1 MIPGWTEAS
10 RSAARETEPRPEAMA
25 RVTRRV
31 IAAWGAPRLDRAAF
45 ALLVQPRPHAAER
58 VTRRVMARVLAGRA
72 PRRVRAVVPRALAV
86 ATLLVASFLFF
97 GVRSGERALAV
108 PLASATPIDRN
119 LTPEVDLS
127 FQGTGEA
134 SGTRLA
140 PRIRWDAGTLALDVE
155 PNAGIALTV
164 ETPDGRAEVR
174 GTTFSVTRDD
184 FGTSVTVVHG
194 SVAVTCLDGRAG
206 LLGAGASL
214 VCEPVRAA
222 GMLSRAHALRD
233 AGADPAT
240 LLAAID
246 RGLSLVSPGDATRAE
261 LLALRLDVLVGA
273 GRNAEALAAAE
284 AYLAEGHGPRT
295 ADVTAWAN
303 TLRTLHPGSPP

>member
-10 RSAARETEPRPEAMA
+10 RVAARETEPRPGAVA
-25 RVTRRV
+25 RVTGRV
-31 IAAWGAPRLDRAAF
+31 AAAWCAPRLDRAAF
-45 ALLVQPRPHAAER
+45 ALLVQPRPHAVER
-58 VTRRVMARVLAGRA
+58 VTRRVLARRA
-72 PRRVRAVVPRALAV
+72 PRRFRPVVVRALAV
-86 ATLLVASFLFF
+86 AALLLASFLIF
-97 GVRSGERALAV
+97 GVGSRERALAV
-108 PLASATPIDRN
+108 PLASATPIDRI

-127 FQGTGEA
+127 FQGTGQA
-134 SGTRLA
+134 TGTRLA
-140 PRIRWDAGTLALDVE
+140 PRIRWDAGTVALDVQ
-155 PNAGIALTV
+155 PNAGIALIV

-174 GTTFSVTRDD
+174 GTAFSVTRDD
-184 FGTSVTVVHG
+184 FGTTVTVTHG

-222 GMLSRAHALRD
+222 GMLSRAHALHD

-246 RGLSLVSPGDATRAE
+246 RGLSLASPGDATRPE

-273 GRNAEALAAAE
+273 GRDAEALAAAE
-284 AYLAEGHGPRT
+284 AYLAEGNGPRT

-303 TLRTLHPGSPP
+303 ALRTLLPGSPQ